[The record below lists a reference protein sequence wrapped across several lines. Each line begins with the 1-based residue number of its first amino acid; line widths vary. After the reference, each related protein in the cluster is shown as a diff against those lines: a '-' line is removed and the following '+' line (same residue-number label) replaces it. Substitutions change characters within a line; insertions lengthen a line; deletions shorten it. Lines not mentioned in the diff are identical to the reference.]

1 MLKAENAAGSIEQI
15 FSAGDISRTKHKAWY
30 GKKKRR
36 NRQAAYSFRMKGRKA
51 HEVFAK
57 GDCY

>member
-30 GKKKRR
+30 GKKK
-36 NRQAAYSFRMKGRKA
+36 QASGLFIQDEGPQ
-51 HEVFAK
+51 
-57 GDCY
+57 GT